1 MDNPFD
7 EMRSAVSRAKEVF
20 RAATQ
25 CSNDMALLL
34 RGNLR
39 QCHSWHLQALKRE
52 LRDFNIHTGR
62 WKEK

>member
-1 MDNPFD
+1 MDNPFE

-20 RAATQ
+20 RAVEQ
-25 CSNDMALLL
+25 CSRDMARLL

-39 QCHSWHLQALKRE
+39 QCNDWDLKALKRE
-52 LRDFNIHTGR
+52 LKDFNIHTGR